1 MEKDLTQGK
10 PMSIMW
16 RFALPL
22 FLSVVFQQL
31 YNIADS
37 VIAGKFI
44 SVDALAA
51 VGASYP
57 SAQAQ
62 ALAARSSYLSCL
74 AARTIAVC

>member
-57 SAQAQ
+57 ITMIF
-62 ALAARSSYLSCL
+62 LAIGTGAGVGDLGDNL
-74 AARTIAVC
+74 Q